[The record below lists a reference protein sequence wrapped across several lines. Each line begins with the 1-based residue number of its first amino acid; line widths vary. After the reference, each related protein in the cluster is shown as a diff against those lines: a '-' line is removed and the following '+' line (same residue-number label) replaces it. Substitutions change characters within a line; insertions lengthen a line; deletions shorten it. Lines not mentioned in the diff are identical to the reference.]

1 MLKRSVIVAFFVS
14 TSAYAALPPT
24 TTAVL
29 PEGDRLVYTRIVAAY
44 RKNQLEELLKQRQIL
59 ERNYPTSV
67 HIDNALYLQGMLE
80 FQNARY
86 GEAIHTFNYVTDHY
100 AKSNKRP
107 AALFAKGVAYERLNL
122 KPLAI
127 KVWETV
133 MKDYPGS
140 PESQRAFMHL
150 RMAKGAALTK

>member
-1 MLKRSVIVAFFVS
+1 MLKHSVIVAFLVS
-14 TSAYAALPPT
+14 TSAFAALPPPQ
-24 TTAVL
+24 AVL
-29 PEGDRLVYTRIVAAY
+29 PEGDRLVYTRVVAAY
-44 RKNQLEELLKQRQIL
+44 RKNQLDELLKQRQIL
-59 ERNYPTSV
+59 ERNYPNSV

-80 FQNARY
+80 FQKARY

-107 AALFAKGVAYERLNL
+107 AALFAKGVTYERLNL

-140 PESQRAFMHL
+140 PEAQRAHMHL
-150 RMAKGAALTK
+150 RMAKGALTK